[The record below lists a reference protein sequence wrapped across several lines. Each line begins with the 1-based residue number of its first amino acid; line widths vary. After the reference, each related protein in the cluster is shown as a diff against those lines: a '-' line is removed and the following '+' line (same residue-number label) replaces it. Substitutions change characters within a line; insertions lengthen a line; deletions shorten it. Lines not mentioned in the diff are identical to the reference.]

1 MAKKRGILIISS
13 FLIIILATS
22 IAFSVEEDNYSISFP
37 DGDNEDSIEISD
49 EKINETINETNEE
62 MNQSETITEPET
74 QTNENQTEIIESIE
88 PQPINETEDLEKPE
102 EKEEIFFGT
111 LVDSYDL
118 KDAEVRVY
126 QHPAKIGEPVRWE
139 KSVNSKKSGKIS
151 IEIPK
156 DSSNVELI
164 KVRGEY
170 AEIDLSP
177 MTGKTISGFSE
188 DSFLGKIL
196 KFFKRLLEGG
206 ITGRMISD
214 SINEKLNIN
223 INVDDTSSE
232 YVIIYETP
240 APGIVEERVS
250 PKIQR
255 FTVYGSEEVHYT
267 NILAFANLSTEV
279 SPQRIK
285 FYYLNGNIKEEVELK
300 KIDTNN
306 NGLIDYIEWTVPSL
320 SNKTYEIII
329 EITSAEHLDEN
340 REFIKDIYPQVSVR
354 DDIWSEPIPQE
365 NFVRVSFEKNLTSKN
380 DITIFARAENTAY
393 IEVYIAGTDELVAT
407 FDEFKEEGRY
417 SIFLNSLENNSY
429 DKFDLKIKGSA
440 IEFDYIVDPYKCTG
454 TANSCGTFGTSGTCT
469 GQQGCF
475 WSGGSCRGTA
485 TQCNMIY
492 SEGSCT
498 DQTGCS
504 WTFYTGDIRISRV
517 RHNNT
522 IPGQSTQ
529 FSIRVTDQSSTLHSS
544 GGYIFSTNNTGTW
557 VNESFVPFSATPSW
571 ANVTKTLN
579 STAGNTVC
587 YRWYINNTNGDRHDT
602 DIFCLPGYKIYDCAG
617 LQAITGNL
625 HATYLQMNDIYC
637 YESTNWNEGEG
648 FLPLGESI
656 NAYFGGVFD
665 GQGHRIYGITMNRT
679 GYSYTGLFGYIAAT
693 GTIKNIGLED
703 VSIKGDTYIG
713 ALVGYSWGGFVN
725 SSYSKGIVN
734 ITGSDEYSYAGG
746 LIGGTAYDDLVLNSY
761 SHANVSGGNEFVGG
775 LIGRSGSL
783 TNCYSKG
790 HVNAGGTFV
799 GGLTGQSQDTIT
811 NSFYDNQTSGQTGGT
826 IARTTAQMKTMSTF
840 TGWSIANHSTYTN
853 QVWRIDNGYDYPRL
867 GWETSKQYN
876 ITLRQGWNTFA
887 ITLAHTDT
895 GSDKN
900 ITLGNAW
907 TLIGHSGN
915 KTVNVSSLFF
925 HQQGGSSYTW
935 QSAIVTGKVQAY
947 MVYVNGSQYKTVGQ
961 PNIFPDT
968 TFLNQSVGYFVR
980 TNEVNGSLTLPGT
993 GGTDPAKSFHWNDI
1007 RFLYGGEEKNVDDAY
1022 EAGWIFAPNGNPW
1035 IYWHNVNTGAYDN
1048 VCGTGYCSEQNLYP
1062 WQGYW
1067 IYSKHNN
1074 VIMVLR
1080 S

>member
-13 FLIIILATS
+13 FLIIILVTS

-37 DGDNEDSIEISD
+37 EDDSIQSIES
-49 EKINETINETNEE
+49 TNETNNTNEE
-62 MNQSETITEPET
+62 INERENITSPNEAETIET
-74 QTNENQTEIIESIE
+74 PLI
-88 PQPINETEDLEKPE
+88 QPDPTDDIKIPEKPE
-102 EKEEIFFGT
+102 KDEIFFGT
-111 LVDSYDL
+111 LIDSYDL

-139 KSVNSKKSGKIS
+139 KSVSSKKSGKIS

-177 MTGKTISGFSE
+177 MTGRTISGFSE
-188 DSFLGKIL
+188 NSLFGKIL
-196 KFFKRLLEGG
+196 KFFKKLLEGG

-267 NILAFANLSTEV
+267 NVLAYANLENEV
-279 SPQRIK
+279 SHERIK
-285 FYYLNGNIKEEVELK
+285 FYFLNGNIKEEVEITKL
-300 KIDTNN
+300 DTNN
-306 NGLIDYIEWTVPSL
+306 NGLVDYIEWTVPSL

-340 REFIKDIYPQVSVR
+340 KNFIKDIYPQVSVR
-354 DDIWSEPIPQE
+354 DDIWSEPIPVD
-365 NFVRVSFEKNLTSKN
+365 NYVRVSFEKNLTSKN
-380 DITIFARAENTAY
+380 DITIFARAEDNAY
-393 IEVYIAGTDELVAT
+393 IEVYLKDSEELIAT
-407 FDEFKEEGRY
+407 FDEFKEESRY
-417 SIFLNSLENNSY
+417 SIFLNSLGNDSY
-429 DKFDLKIKGSA
+429 DKFDLKIKGSP
-440 IEFDYIVDPYKCTG
+440 IEFDYIVDPYVCSG
-454 TANSCGTFGTSGTCT
+454 TASSCGTFVSSGTCA
-469 GQQGCF
+469 GQSGCF
-475 WSGGSCRGTA
+475 WSGGACYGTA
-485 TQCNMIY
+485 TRCDFLY

-498 DQTGCS
+498 SQSGCS

-522 IPGQSTQ
+522 VPGQLTR
-529 FSIRVTDQSSTLHSS
+529 FSIQVNDLSSNLHSS

-587 YRWYINNTNGDRHDT
+587 YRWYINNTDGDKYHT
-602 DIFCLPGYKIYDCAG
+602 DIFCLPGYRIYNCEG
-617 LQAITGNL
+617 LQSIRGNL

-637 YESTNWNEGEG
+637 YQSISWNGGQG
-648 FLPLGESI
+648 FLPLGDSY
-656 NAYFGGVFD
+656 NNYFGGVFD
-665 GQGHRIYGITMNRT
+665 GQGYRIFGLTMNRT
-679 GYSYTGLFGYIAAT
+679 GSSYAGMFGYIAAT
-693 GTIKNIGLED
+693 ANIRNVGLED
-703 VSIKGDTYIG
+703 VNIKGNSYIG
-713 ALVGYSWGGFVN
+713 GLVGYSWGGFIN
-725 SSYSKGIVN
+725 SSYSKGIINV
-734 ITGSDEYSYAGG
+734 TGSVENTHAGG
-746 LIGGTAYDDLVLNSY
+746 LVGGTVSGDLISNSY
-761 SHANVSGGNEFVGG
+761 SHANVSGGNEYVGG
-775 LIGRSGSL
+775 LVGRSSTL
-783 TNCYSKG
+783 INCYSKG
-790 HVNAGGTFV
+790 HVNAGGSIYV
-799 GGLTGQSQDTIT
+799 GGLTGMNQDTIT
-811 NSFYDNQTSGQTGGT
+811 SSYYDNQTSGRTGGT
-826 IARTTAQMKTMSTF
+826 IARTTAQMKNISTF
-840 TGWSIANHSTYTN
+840 TGWSIATTQNFNNHAWS
-853 QVWRIDNGYDYPRL
+853 IDNGYDYPRL
-867 GWETSKQYN
+867 GWETKTQYN
-876 ITLRQGWNTFA
+876 VTLRQGWNTFA
-887 ITLAHTDT
+887 ITLAHTDNSSDVNISL
-895 GSDKN
+895 GS
-900 ITLGNAW
+900 AW

-915 KTVNVSSLFF
+915 RTVNVSSLFF
-925 HQQGGSSYTW
+925 HQQGGPSYTW
-935 QSAIVTGKVQAY
+935 QSAVVAGKVQAY
-947 MVYVNGSQYKTVGQ
+947 MVYVNGSQFRLVGQ
-961 PNIFPDT
+961 PNVFPDT
-968 TFLNQSVGYFVR
+968 TFLNQSIGYFVR
-980 TNEVNGSLTLPGT
+980 TIETSGQLTLPGA

-1007 RFLYGGEEKNVDDAY
+1007 RFIYGGVEKNIDDAY

-1035 IYWHNVNTGAYDN
+1035 IYWRDKELGIDQGVCTNIGQCDTAY
-1048 VCGTGYCSEQNLYP
+1048 LFP